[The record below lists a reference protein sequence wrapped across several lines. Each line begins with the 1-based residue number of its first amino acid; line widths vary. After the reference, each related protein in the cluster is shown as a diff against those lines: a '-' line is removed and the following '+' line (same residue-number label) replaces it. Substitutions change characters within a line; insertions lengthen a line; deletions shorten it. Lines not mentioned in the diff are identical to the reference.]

1 MTCSKSLQSI
11 LVTFLFS
18 HAPFRSMKKKISDYF
33 KCIYFL
39 LSRAPLG
46 KSHYLAPVALGFLIM
61 RKIFLVG
68 NLFLLTCPSQCWSE
82 HTAFYSMCGTVLPS
96 ANGVHQAW
104 WSQWLIQPPPPT
116 STYILVHW
124 VGYKPTTLRIGT
136 SSLTTRAV
144 EMQAKW
150 KMLFICSQ
158 LGRMGLTWSKTR
170 HCLYREI
177 IFRLPRQ
184 PDRAP
189 LNFPFLMWNSRN

>member
-68 NLFLLTCPSQCWSE
+68 NLSLLMCPSQCWSDP
-82 HTAFYSMCGTVLPS
+82 TAIQHVWDCSSICQWCSPDQVVSVACS
-96 ANGVHQAW
+96 AT
-104 WSQWLIQPPPPT
+104 LPPT
-116 STYILVHW
+116 RMYVLAHW
-124 VGYKPTTLRIGT
+124 VGYEPTT
-136 SSLTTRAV
+136 
-144 EMQAKW
+144 
-150 KMLFICSQ
+150 
-158 LGRMGLTWSKTR
+158 
-170 HCLYREI
+170 
-177 IFRLPRQ
+177 
-184 PDRAP
+184 
-189 LNFPFLMWNSRN
+189 